1 MTAGAST
8 MPLELLDPT
17 GEPAPT
23 GFRAAPRLTALDSLR
38 IGLFS
43 NGKVNADRLLRYTA
57 EVFEREAGCR
67 VAVDTGKPNASRIA
81 EPQVLERIANDV
93 DFLIT
98 AVGD

>member
-1 MTAGAST
+1 MS
-8 MPLELLDPT
+8 LELFDPT
-17 GEPAPT
+17 GEPTPT
-23 GFRAAPRLTALDSLR
+23 GFRAAPRLTTLDGLK

-43 NGKVNADRLLRYTA
+43 NGKVNADKLLRYTA
-57 EVFEREAGCR
+57 KVFEQQASCN
-67 VAVDTGKPNASRIA
+67 VVIDTGKLNASRIA

>member
-1 MTAGAST
+1 

-17 GEPAPT
+17 GEPTPT
-23 GFRAAPRLTALDSLR
+23 GYAPAPRLTNLDSLS

-43 NGKVNADRLLRYTA
+43 NGKINADKLLRHTA
-57 EVFEREAGCR
+57 DVFQREVSCR
-67 VAVDTGKPNASRIA
+67 VVIDDGKPNASRIA
-81 EPQVLERIANDV
+81 QPQVLERIANDV

>member
-1 MTAGAST
+1 
-8 MPLELLDPT
+8 MPLELFDPT
-17 GEPAPT
+17 GEPAAT
-23 GFRAAPRLTALDSLR
+23 GFRHAPRLETLSGLR

-43 NGKVNADRLLRYTA
+43 NAKVNADRLLRFTA
-57 EVFEREAGCR
+57 EEFVRRHECE
-67 VAVDTGKPNASRIA
+67 VVVDTGKLNASRIA

>member
-1 MTAGAST
+1 
-8 MPLELLDPT
+8 MPIELLDPT
-17 GEPAPT
+17 GEPTPT
-23 GFRAAPRLTALDSLR
+23 GYASAPRLAGIDGLR

-57 EVFEREAGCR
+57 DVFERRAGCR
-67 VAVDTGKPNASRIA
+67 VAIDEGKPNASRIA

>member
-1 MTAGAST
+1 

-23 GFRAAPRLTALDSLR
+23 GFTAAPRLTSLDGLR
-38 IGLFS
+38 IGLFA
-43 NGKVNADRLLRYTA
+43 NGKVNADVLLRRTA
-57 EVFEREAGCR
+57 EVFVERHGCDI
-67 VAVDTGKPNASRIA
+67 VIDSGKRNASRIA
-81 EPQVLERIANDV
+81 EPQLLERIANDV

>member
-1 MTAGAST
+1 
-8 MPLELLDPT
+8 MPFELLDPT
-17 GEPAPT
+17 GDPTPT
-23 GFRAAPRLTALDSLR
+23 GFGAAPRLVSVNGLR

-57 EVFEREAGCR
+57 EVFERQADCR
-67 VAVDTGKPNASRIA
+67 IVIDSGKRNASRIA

>member
-1 MTAGAST
+1 MS
-8 MPLELLDPT
+8 LELFDPT
-17 GEPAPT
+17 GEPTPT
-23 GFRAAPRLTALDSLR
+23 GFTAASRLTTLDGLR

-43 NGKVNADRLLRYTA
+43 NGKVNADKLLRYTA
-57 EVFEREAGCR
+57 EVFEKQSGCS
-67 VAVDTGKPNASRIA
+67 VVVDTGKLNASRIA

>member
-1 MTAGAST
+1 MS
-8 MPLELLDPT
+8 LELFDPT
-17 GEPAPT
+17 GEPTPT
-23 GFRAAPRLTALDSLR
+23 GFSHASRLATLDGLR

-43 NGKVNADRLLRYTA
+43 NGKVNADRLLRLTA
-57 EVFEREAGCR
+57 EEFVRQNHCQ
-67 VAVDTGKPNASRIA
+67 VVVDTGKLNASRIA

>member
-1 MTAGAST
+1 

-17 GEPAPT
+17 GDPTPT
-23 GFRAAPRLTALDSLR
+23 GFCSAPRLTSIDGLK

-57 EVFEREAGCR
+57 DVFEREAGCQI
-67 VAVDTGKPNASRIA
+67 VIDSGKPNASRIA

>member
-1 MTAGAST
+1 
-8 MPLELLDPT
+8 MPLELFDPT

-23 GFRAAPRLTALDSLR
+23 GFTAAPRLSSLDGLR

-43 NGKVNADRLLRYTA
+43 NGKINADTLLRLTA
-57 EVFEREAGCR
+57 ELFEREAGCR
-67 VAVDTGKPNASRIA
+67 VVIDSGKRNASRIA

>member
-1 MTAGAST
+1 MS
-8 MPLELLDPT
+8 LELLDPT
-17 GEPAPT
+17 GQPTPT
-23 GFRAAPRLTALDSLR
+23 GFSAAPRLQTIEGLR

-57 EVFEREAGCR
+57 EVFAERERCE
-67 VAVDTGKPNASRIA
+67 VVVDSGKRNASRIA

>member
-1 MTAGAST
+1 MS
-8 MPLELLDPT
+8 LELFDPT
-17 GEPAPT
+17 GEPTPT
-23 GFRAAPRLTALDSLR
+23 GFCAAPRLTSVEGQR

-43 NGKVNADRLLRYTA
+43 NGKVNADKLLRYTA
-57 EVFEREAGCR
+57 EVFEQQANCN
-67 VAVDTGKPNASRIA
+67 VVIDSGKRNASRIA